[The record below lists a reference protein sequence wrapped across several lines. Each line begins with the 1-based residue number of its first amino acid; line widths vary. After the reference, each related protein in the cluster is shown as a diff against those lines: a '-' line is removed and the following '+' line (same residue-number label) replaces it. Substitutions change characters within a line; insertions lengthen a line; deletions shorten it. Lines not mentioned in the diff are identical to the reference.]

1 MSSDKFLNPNTV
13 IIIFARE
20 PVVGQVK
27 TRLIPALGKQ
37 GATELYRQFLDY
49 AIDQHTVSYG
59 RFNSL
64 NLAPVQLCITPES
77 RDGYF
82 YETYGYGRFT
92 CSRQVGNDLG
102 SRMYNALD
110 SALKSYSK
118 AILIGTDCPFL
129 SPDDLQQ
136 AVIALDDHDVVF
148 SPASDGGYVLIGVKK
163 RVTTALFN
171 NIDWGTERVMAQT
184 RGFMK
189 ANKLSWLELTEK
201 NDIDIQDDLRYL
213 LEHNEFKGFFSEN

>member
-1 MSSDKFLNPNTV
+1 MSRDKFLYPDTV

-20 PVVGQVK
+20 PVYGQVK
-27 TRLIPALGKQ
+27 TRLIPSLGKQ
-37 GATELYRQFLDY
+37 GATELYKRFLDY
-49 AIDQHTVSYG
+49 AISQHTISHR

-77 RDGYF
+77 RDSYF
-82 YETYGYGRFT
+82 YETYGSGIFT
-92 CSRQVGNDLG
+92 CSRQEGDDLG
-102 SRMYNALD
+102 GRMSNALEV
-110 SALKSYSK
+110 ALKSYSK

-136 AVIALDDHDVVF
+136 AVTALDSHDAVF

-163 RVTTALFN
+163 LVTALFD

-184 RGFMK
+184 REYMK
-189 ANKLSWLELTEK
+189 ANKLSWQELAEK
-201 NDIDIQDDLRYL
+201 NDIDIKEDLRYL
-213 LEHNEFKGFFSEN
+213 LEHNEFKSFFV